1 MAFTALAE
9 RARARHLYLDAEIF
23 YSRAIHLSTEPQLSL
38 QRGRGLMRCRLGRY
52 DDALADFT
60 LARATAVDQGDT
72 TGAIEILLD
81 EAMALD
87 WTGRHASSAQKTEA
101 AVALATGKELPPAL
115 DARLILSV
123 GRSAHRR
130 SREGEAVDT
139 LERAVERA
147 VTLGA
152 DGYETRVIAL
162 LMLGFIYQGLGR
174 LDDAAGALELAI
186 AMCELHGD
194 TIHLGPA
201 LSNRAL
207 LRSYRGDTAG
217 MLADFQRV
225 LALGRALGQRELE
238 VISYYNLG
246 ESFYLMADLDAAAP
260 HVEHAIAVDARGS
273 GGEAR
278 AGVLLL
284 RARLLLYRGDEEA
297 AREEVSNIRRRE
309 AEARSLGQEDALM
322 APSEDV
328 LCAMVEL
335 ATGDA
340 TDAEWDALEDRSLG
354 CSIGQE
360 HIEVLEARGLWALR
374 RGRAREAKRFL
385 ERALGAASRIPTV
398 MTARVRRRLTDL
410 HKSRASGE

>member
-1 MAFTALAE
+1 
-9 RARARHLYLDAEIF
+9 
-23 YSRAIHLSTEPQLSL
+23 
-38 QRGRGLMRCRLGRY
+38 
-52 DDALADFT
+52 
-60 LARATAVDQGDT
+60 
-72 TGAIEILLD
+72 
-81 EAMALD
+81 
-87 WTGRHASSAQKTEA
+87 
-101 AVALATGKELPPAL
+101 
-115 DARLILSV
+115 
-123 GRSAHRR
+123 
-130 SREGEAVDT
+130 VDT

-374 RGRAREAKRFL
+374 RGRAGEAKRFL

-410 HKSRASGE
+410 HKSSASGE